1 MTGRAAEAAHL
12 IGGVDDSVDIDAATV
27 DATVDAAVD
36 NAATSGR
43 SVQKLA

>member
-27 DATVDAAVD
+27 DAAVD